1 MDVSTSRKPSEVRKE
16 RMSWMIWGGNVEMGY
31 FGASVE
37 DVARVLAD
45 EEVEVALGVRE
56 SREKADFSVFY
67 VGIFEFVPLARDR
80 PETWSEQGDLLG
92 ENAQLAHVGA
102 ARNAVDAD
110 HVAGTEIFV
119 DVLEMLF
126 FLFLTGWRE

>member
-1 MDVSTSRKPSEVRKE
+1 METGKR
-16 RMSWMIWGGNVEMGY
+16 GY

-45 EEVEVALGVRE
+45 EEIEIALEVRRM
-56 SREKADFSVFY
+56 REKADFSVFH
-67 VGIFEFVPLARDR
+67 VGVFEFVPLAGNR
-80 PETWSEQGDLLG
+80 PETWREQCDLLG
-92 ENAQLAHVGA
+92 EHAQLAHVGA

-119 DVLEMLF
+119 DVLEVLF
-126 FLFLTGWRE
+126 FLCLMG

>member
-1 MDVSTSRKPSEVRKE
+1 ME
-16 RMSWMIWGGNVEMGY
+16 RRY

-56 SREKADFSVFY
+56 SREKANFSVFH

-92 ENAQLAHVGA
+92 ENAQLAHVRA
-102 ARNAVDAD
+102 AWNAVDAD
-110 HVAGTEIFV
+110 DVAGTEVFV
-119 DVLEMLF
+119 DVLEVLF
-126 FLFLTGWRE
+126 FLWLICWREWLPPQESGRSFRMY